1 MSKPIIIQHLDNNDV
16 HITNTNIIG
25 STKTKIT
32 YDSKGLVTLGED
44 ATTSDIADT
53 LDKRYVTDKHLD
65 ILNTYK
71 KPRLVIWDTDFFTDV
86 DDVGAARILL
96 WAERQGLIDIVAVCG
111 NVGREEI
118 PPALDALFQFH
129 GREVVLGFDKSAT
142 AADALKYQ
150 QNMALN
156 QHSVGCLAMTDDAV
170 KVYRRAFANA
180 TEPIDIIAVG
190 FLNNISNFLQSPA
203 DSISSLTGMQLMQ
216 QNGGKL
222 WCMGGVYPSG
232 TEYNFFATAFAKAG
246 SYYTVTNFPNDIIFL
261 DFNVGSTI
269 KTGDTLAT
277 VLGTADD
284 IVAKAYTD
292 YGASTGRE
300 SWDPM
305 LTLIACLGDTKLA
318 GYSTIRGTNTIN
330 QSTGANS
337 FSTNSTGKHY
347 YVQKDK
353 TDNWYKREMNT
364 ILERIAWSS
373 RNGLGNRSLKKIATN
388 YTLTNITDNAN
399 LVGCWN
405 TDDLVANDGD
415 LIGTLPNKTGTN
427 DFTNNTTGEK
437 PMYVKN
443 KNGHTA
449 LYFKSS
455 RMFSPLMASSNPIT
469 IYAKV
474 LFEVIPTSRQLIIQ
488 HEGATHV
495 WHLKVDGTGVASAL
509 WPANVPTDITTT
521 NKPFRDT
528 WHILTMTISGLVMN
542 MYLDGVNIKTYTA
555 SSAYN
560 TTSSENLVIGANNF
574 NNNEFSEKLN
584 GYIHELRIYNVAHDA
599 TTRNNVINQMSLL

>member
-1 MSKPIIIQHLDNNDV
+1 MIKNITIQSWNGTSYDELYP
-16 HITNTNIIG
+16 
-25 STKTKIT
+25 KTISEQVVETDDKQF
-32 YDSKGLVTLGED
+32 VTLEQ
-44 ATTSDIADT
+44 SR
-53 LDKRYVTDKHLD
+53 KVD
-65 ILNTYK
+65 ILQS
-71 KPRLVIWDTDFFTDV
+71 PRLVIWDTDFFTDV
-86 DDVGAARILL
+86 DDVGAGRILL

-118 PPALDALFQFH
+118 PPALDALLQFH
-129 GREVVLGFDKSAT
+129 GRDILLGFEKT
-142 AADALKYQ
+142 NTIADSLTFQA
-150 QNMALN
+150 NMAKN
-156 QHSVGCLAMTDDAV
+156 KHSVGCLAMTDNAV
-170 KVYRRAFANA
+170 RVYRRAFATA
-180 TEPIDIIAVG
+180 KDPIDIIAVG

-203 DSISSLTGMQLMQ
+203 DSISPLTGLELMQ
-216 QNGGKL
+216 QSGGKI
-222 WCMGGVYPSG
+222 WCMGGVYPNG
-232 TEYNFFATAFAKAG
+232 IEYNLCYSAFARAG
-246 SYYTVTNFPNDIIFL
+246 ANYVLNNFPNEIIFL
-261 DFNVGSTI
+261 DFNVANTVS
-269 KTGDTLAT
+269 TGDTLAT

-292 YGASTGRE
+292 HGSASGRP

-305 LTLIACLGDTKLA
+305 LTLVACLGDPNIA
-318 GYSTIRGTNTIN
+318 GYSLVRGTNTIN
-330 QSTGANS
+330 QSTGANT
-337 FSTNSTGKHY
+337 FSPNSTGKHY
-347 YVQKDK
+347 YVQKEK
-353 TDNWYKREMNT
+353 TDNWYKREINT
-364 ILERIAWSS
+364 ILERISWSS
-373 RNGLGNRSLKKIATN
+373 RNGLGSRSLKKVATN
-388 YTLTNITDNAN
+388 YSLNNLTDYSN

-427 DFTNNTTGEK
+427 DFTNGTTGEK

-509 WPANVPTDITTT
+509 WPGNVPTDITTT

-528 WHILTMTISGLVMN
+528 WHILTMTISGLAMN

-584 GYIHELRIYNVAHDA
+584 GYIHELRIYSVAHDTA
-599 TTRNNVINQMSLL
+599 TRNSVINQMSLL